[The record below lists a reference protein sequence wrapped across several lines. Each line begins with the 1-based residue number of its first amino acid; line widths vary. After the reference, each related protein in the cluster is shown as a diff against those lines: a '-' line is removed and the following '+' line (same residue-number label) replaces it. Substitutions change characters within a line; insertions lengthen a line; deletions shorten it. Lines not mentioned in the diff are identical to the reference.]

1 MEAPISKVLQIPG
14 GIAQKVL
21 LRILVGSGIE
31 RNRLDESNVREV
43 ESVADTSGRSHR
55 EHGRRPLSQ
64 HGTTFAVK
72 VERTSLGKKR

>member
-31 RNRLDESNVREV
+31 RNRHDESNVREV

-55 EHGRRPLSQ
+55 EHGRRPLS
-64 HGTTFAVK
+64 
-72 VERTSLGKKR
+72 